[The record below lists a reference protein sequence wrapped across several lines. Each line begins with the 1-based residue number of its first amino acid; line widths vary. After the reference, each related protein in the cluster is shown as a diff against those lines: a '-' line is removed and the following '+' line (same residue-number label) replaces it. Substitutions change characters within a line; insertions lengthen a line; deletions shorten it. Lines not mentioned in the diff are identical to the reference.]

1 MSEIAGHYYVF
12 GADRQIY
19 GPATLELLQDWAKEG
34 CISALSWVYSDEK
47 DEWKQ
52 VKDLAEVKPFT
63 AEGAQVES
71 APAAGGGGVRPGQLR
86 RLVLFADMADDQ
98 LEKFVGLLEK
108 VSLPSFRTVVKKGE
122 HGDAMF
128 LVLVGEARVVDRI
141 DNAEKTLHTLEAGDF
156 FGEVSLFDQGPRTAD
171 VVTNKDSTFLKIS
184 KANFQKLVGN
194 HPDVAAAFLT
204 ALARF
209 MAARLRSTNKM
220 YSASLLF
227 GKAGEGQ
234 IKSPQG
240 VKLR

>member
-1 MSEIAGHYYVF
+1 MSEAAAHYYVF
-12 GADRQIY
+12 GDDRQIY
-19 GPATLELLQDWAKEG
+19 GPATLELLQSWAKEG
-34 CISALSWVYSDEK
+34 CISSRSWVFSDEK

-52 VKDLAEVKPFT
+52 VKDLPEVGAFT
-63 AEGAQVES
+63 AEGSKVEA
-71 APAAGGGGVRPGQLR
+71 APAASGGIRPGQLR
-86 RLVLFADMADDQ
+86 RLVLFADMAEDQ

-108 VSLPSFRTVVKKGE
+108 VSLQSFKTIVKKGE

-128 LVLVGEARVVDRI
+128 LVLVGEARVVDII
-141 DNAEKTLHTLEAGDF
+141 DGTEKTLHTLEVGDF
-156 FGEVSLFDQGPRTAD
+156 FGEVSLFDQGPRTAN

-184 KANFQKLVGN
+184 KANFQKLVSTY
-194 HPDVAAAFLT
+194 PDVAAAFLT